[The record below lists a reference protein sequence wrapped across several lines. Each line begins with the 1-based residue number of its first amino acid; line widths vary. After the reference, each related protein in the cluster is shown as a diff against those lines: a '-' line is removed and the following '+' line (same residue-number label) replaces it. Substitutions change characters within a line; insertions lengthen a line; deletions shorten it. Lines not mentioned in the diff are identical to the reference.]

1 MRIHLIILCLLVG
14 FITVAQEPVIQTKQD
29 TTATRAEK
37 KKSPFVTGFYP
48 VGFFDIDLKYIVK
61 FNSYEGLRLGVGGVT
76 NDKLSDRY
84 KIGGYVAY
92 GFKDRD
98 IKFSIGNSLRINKEH
113 NTWIN
118 IYYIDDIAE
127 IGSFKYLTDD
137 RVYSVFEPRL
147 VNVTQFYKHRTWQAN
162 IQTEFT
168 KKFLAEAR
176 VSRSRIEQIEDY
188 RFFNNGITYEDYEVA
203 EATVSVR
210 ISPKTNFFTT
220 EDGRVEYFDGFP
232 KISAQ
237 ITKGFSG
244 ITESD
249 FDYTKF
255 GLKLDYYIKRTD
267 LSSTN
272 FLLEG
277 LLATGDIPLTHL
289 FHAYP
294 NNPTKDEILQRFSVA
309 GRRSFETMYFGEFFS
324 DKLATLQVRHS
335 LRRLNL
341 GNTFKPELVIV
352 TRHAVGSLDNLE
364 QHRGLVEEGEMR
376 PGFNTLDQVFNE
388 SGFEINKIFFGFG
401 LSFAYRYGFY
411 NLPDFEDNVSAK
423 FTFYLKL

>member
-1 MRIHLIILCLLVG
+1 M
-14 FITVAQEPVIQTKQD
+14 
-29 TTATRAEK
+29 
-37 KKSPFVTGFYP
+37 
-48 VGFFDIDLKYIVK
+48 
-61 FNSYEGLRLGVGGVT
+61 
-76 NDKLSDRY
+76 LSDRY
-84 KIGGYVAY
+84 KIGGYFAN
-92 GFKDRD
+92 GFKDRN
-98 IKFSIGNSLRINKEH
+98 IKFSVGNSLQLAKKS
-113 NTWIN
+113 NTWFN
-118 IYYIDDIAE
+118 LFYIDDIAE

-147 VNVTQFYKHRTWQAN
+147 VNVIQFYKHRTWQAN
-162 IQTEFT
+162 VQTEFS

-176 VSRSRIEQIEDY
+176 ISRSRIEQIENY
-188 RFFNNGITYEDYEVA
+188 QYHLNGVIYEDYEIA
-203 EATVSVR
+203 EATIGVR
-210 ISPKTNFFTT
+210 ISPKTKSFTA
-220 EDGRVEYFDGFP
+220 EHGRVEYFDGFP

-237 ITKGFSG
+237 VTKGFSG
-244 ITESD
+244 ITKSD

-277 LLATGDIPLTHL
+277 LLATGNLPLTHL

-324 DKLATLQVRHS
+324 DRLATLQVRHS
-335 LRRLNL
+335 LRHFEL
-341 GNTFKPELVIV
+341 GERFKPELVFV
-352 TRHAVGSLDNLE
+352 TRHAVGGLDHIENHL
-364 QHRGLVEEGEMR
+364 GLIDPSVTG
-376 PGFNTLDQVFNE
+376 PAFSTLDQVFSE
-388 SGFEINKIFFGFG
+388 SGFEINKLIFGFG